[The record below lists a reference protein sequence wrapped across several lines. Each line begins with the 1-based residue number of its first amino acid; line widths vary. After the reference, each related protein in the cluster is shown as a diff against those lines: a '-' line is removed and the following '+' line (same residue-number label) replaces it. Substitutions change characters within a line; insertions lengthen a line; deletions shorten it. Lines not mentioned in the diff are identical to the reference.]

1 MIRGIIKRIIDIFVS
16 FTVLVLLAIP
26 LFIIAF
32 LVFLD
37 LRTNPVFIQYRNG
50 KNQKRFPMIK
60 FTTMKFKEDGIDNFS
75 QAMPNDKRVTKF
87 GSFLRKN
94 SIDELL
100 QFFNVFLGHMSL
112 VGPRPHPIS
121 LDNEFESKIENYM
134 SRYYVKPGITGL
146 AQITGFR
153 GETDTIE
160 KMQGRV
166 DADLKYIEKQSI
178 YIDIAILLKTF
189 KVLFSGV

>member
-1 MIRGIIKRIIDIFVS
+1 
-16 FTVLVLLAIP
+16 
-26 LFIIAF
+26 
-32 LVFLD
+32 
-37 LRTNPVFIQYRNG
+37 
-50 KNQKRFPMIK
+50 
-60 FTTMKFKEDGIDNFS
+60 
-75 QAMPNDKRVTKF
+75 
-87 GSFLRKN
+87 
-94 SIDELL
+94 
-100 QFFNVFLGHMSL
+100 MSL

-134 SRYYVKPGITGL
+134 NRYYVKPGITGL

-178 YIDIAILLKTF
+178 YIDITILLKTF

>member
-60 FTTMKFKEDGIDNFS
+60 FTTMKVKEDGIDNFS

>member
-1 MIRGIIKRIIDIFVS
+1 MTREIIKRIMDIFVS
-16 FTVLVLLAIP
+16 STVLVLLAIP

-60 FTTMKFKEDGIDNFS
+60 FTTMKVKEDGIDNFS

-134 SRYYVKPGITGL
+134 NRYYVKPGITGL

-178 YIDIAILLKTF
+178 YIDITILLKTF

>member
-1 MIRGIIKRIIDIFVS
+1 MIKQHIKRTIDIILS
-16 FTVLVLLAIP
+16 LLILTILLIP
-26 LFIIAF
+26 LFIIYI

-37 LRTNPVFIQYRNG
+37 LRTNPIFIQYRNG
-50 KNQKRFPMIK
+50 KDLKRFPMIK
-60 FTTMKFKEDGIDNFS
+60 FTTMTVKEDGIGDFS

-87 GSFLRKN
+87 GAFLRKN

-100 QFFNVFLGHMSL
+100 QFINVFLGHMSL

-121 LDNEFESKIENYM
+121 LDNEFENKIENYM
-134 SRYYVKPGITGL
+134 KRYSVKPGITGL
-146 AQITGFR
+146 AQVTGFR

-160 KMQGRV
+160 KMKGRV
-166 DADLKYIEKQSI
+166 EADLKYIENHSI
-178 YIDIAILLKTF
+178 YLDFKIFIDTF